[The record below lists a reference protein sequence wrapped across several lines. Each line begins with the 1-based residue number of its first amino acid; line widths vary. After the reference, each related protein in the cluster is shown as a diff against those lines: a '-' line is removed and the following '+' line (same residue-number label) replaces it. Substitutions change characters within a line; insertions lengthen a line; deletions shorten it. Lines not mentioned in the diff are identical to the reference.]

1 MISSFRLFLLTI
13 FLISGLTFL
22 FDTDEVSANAHPDI
36 QLRDGRATWSNG
48 YRPSDKDSNALTHA
62 RDVDPAVER
71 AWRNGNI
78 SRGGKYPRSVY
89 NPNKGNRLGYDV
101 YQGNTSDNNKRSW
114 SITRSGGEDFF
125 TFYGW
130 AVNNGYYHHDA
141 HNQATYIV
149 AENTESREFKIYKAR
164 LTNLNAGKDLEYAK
178 QSNTGPIN
186 NKCPNK
192 GSGAFMKYND
202 ECNMEYKWVGFV
214 AYIPLNDLFVDGG
227 EEWELYIIKAVKGYG
242 RSTHLVYDELIIPFD
257 HESVSWK
264 DGELTLKSGAEYK
277 TLTMITREVIRR
289 TSPRSAESG
298 IQRGYFSEGSKYTW
312 VRQDESAGVTAW
324 HGVRSHHDGGATRYA
339 SSMYWQFGGS
349 IAKLTWKKTK
359 ADVTIRHIDANTDT
373 VLETER
379 RNGLNI
385 GTTYTFNPKPR
396 GTWKDKDG
404 NPFVPIDN
412 SKRITIRGDTTVDF
426 HYKASIPDPTD
437 TEEMDGATDGRAKG
451 QFSWELHKISEN
463 RESRIDIKNNFE
475 ITGNHYAVRDISY
488 ETSSSGVFTERGNS
502 PQHLFIDNPNSLK
515 NKDISYKF
523 GYEYTNHYWENYEC
537 VDRQGSDCFEWK
549 FVNYTPAW
557 EYAKQAEW
565 SKVLRVDH
573 KYGETFTFNKGDSN
587 KLPLIISRVT
597 TVDGGVNSMTD
608 RVYRETFT
616 VDRKDTKLNSQTWK
630 EVAETVQYQ
639 SELNN
644 DLYVISGNRY
654 YFPNDIDDNLR
665 SKYANETI
673 YEFGDYAIPLRIGQ
687 LTNNKVVF
695 LTEDNFFVTKK
706 TGFVFS
712 LPFHETSKNRIEVL
726 AKDQYEDYTNKA
738 YNDTVLTSPDEGSRY
753 YLNID
758 LNGEQQPNVEYDDH
772 VVLGKLGLNDIT
784 VQLMQTLE
792 FDNYLFG
799 HFKDDPVFVEQRTS
813 IIPNVDYAN
822 TVSLTKDQIIKLK
835 EIERNREGKIHS
847 FRGTDDKEILD
858 QVKGIVPLN

>member
-1 MISSFRLFLLTI
+1 MNRRWLSKFMMIFTIVFLGAIIVSDDPAHAITTI
-13 FLISGLTFL
+13 PDG
-22 FDTDEVSANAHPDI
+22 NATE
-36 QLRDGRATWSNG
+36 ANG
-48 YRPSDKDSNALTHA
+48 YRASPNQSGAKTHA
-62 RDVDPAVER
+62 RDVHSTVER
-71 AWRNGNI
+71 AWERNAI
-78 SRGGKYPRSVY
+78 TRGGKYPASLY
-89 NPNKGNRLGYDV
+89 HDTKGNLLIYDA
-101 YQGNTSDNNKRSW
+101 YSSNWR
-114 SITRSGGEDFF
+114 IERIGGEDFF
-125 TFYGW
+125 VFNGW
-130 AVNNGYYHHDA
+130 SVNKGYHHHHA
-141 HNQATYIV
+141 RNQATYIGV
-149 AENTESREFKIYKAR
+149 ENTKTKERKIFKTMMRSGTADRDIHFNYFGNWR
-164 LTNLNAGKDLEYAK
+164 RCDNNEYMVDPGDHNRRRDGK
-178 QSNTGPIN
+178 TVG
-186 NKCPNK
+186 
-192 GSGAFMKYND
+192 
-202 ECNMEYKWVGFV
+202 CNMDYDMTRFR
-214 AYIPLNDLFVDGG
+214 AYIPLNDLFKDDQGA
-227 EEWELYIIKAVKGYG
+227 EWAFYIIKNIDG
-242 RSTHLVYDELIIPFD
+242 HLVYDRLILPFSHNGLD
-257 HESVSWK
+257 WNNGKLKLESR
-264 DGELTLKSGAEYK
+264 ENTNTLR
-277 TLTMITREVIRR
+277 ITQDNTVIKREKARGSQDLGRFR
-289 TSPRSAESG
+289 TAYNPYTKEAQNES
-298 IQRGYFSEGSKYTW
+298 T
-312 VRQDESAGVTAW
+312 GVANW
-324 HGVRSHHDGGATRYA
+324 YGVRDKGSGYNRIVWT
-339 SSMYWQFGGS
+339 SSVYWDFGGS
-349 IAKLTWKKTK
+349 IAILSWERTK

-412 SKRITIRGDTTVDF
+412 SKRITVRGDTTVDF

-630 EVAETVQYQ
+630 EVDETVQYQ

-673 YEFGDYAIPLRIGQ
+673 FEFGDYAIPLRIGQ